1 MQKRAI
7 VTLLSLLLAT
17 VLFSSVDAQS
27 KSLVWNR
34 WDVLINNVDVTG
46 NAFDVTES
54 YDVDFTGSFHFGSAV
69 IPLTNLQQYY

>member
-1 MQKRAI
+1 MQKRGI

-34 WDVLINNVDVTG
+34 WDVRIDNMDVSG
-46 NAFDVTES
+46 NSFDVTES
-54 YDVDFTGSFHFGSAV
+54 YDIDFTGSFHFGSAV
-69 IPLTNLQQYY
+69 IILEHI